1 MSWHYLQE
9 QEAASWEGDSL
20 DGAPSALLSLMP
32 KHGEACSTAS
42 ETASCRASPC
52 GTTCEP
58 LTARP
63 GLEPWMLLQA
73 DSPAPT
79 FPLQAQE
86 LGLMGLRAAYGETWR
101 GWFAKFDPA
110 SCTWRTPQHSLLGD
124 LEPYSATWPQ
134 WGLMLDGECLAQ
146 TTPMLPTR
154 ERDSGFWPTLTASIG
169 AKCGGRH
176 RGKADTLASRLAEV
190 EGLSTSSTGRV
201 NPTWAEWLMGFPE
214 GWTDSAPLE
223 MHKYHEWL
231 RAHGGCCAG
240 PSNVAGNRLA
250 EGKSGLTGL
259 LGGPTRSEKE

>member
-32 KHGEACSTAS
+32 THGKPCLTAS
-42 ETASCRASPC
+42 ETECCRDSLC
-52 GTTCEP
+52 GTTCGRS
-58 LTARP
+58 TARP
-63 GLEPWMLLQA
+63 GLAPWMLLPA

-86 LGLMGLRAAYGETWR
+86 PGLMGLRAAFGETWR

-124 LEPYSATWPQ
+124 SESYSATWPT

-146 TTPMLPTR
+146 TTPTLPTR

-214 GWTDSAPLE
+214 GWTASEPLE
-223 MHKYHEWL
+223 MHKYREWL

-240 PSNVAGNRLA
+240 PSNVAGKAPAAPADGR
-250 EGKSGLTGL
+250 
-259 LGGPTRSEKE
+259 P